1 MNQLILAK
9 YERVVKYSC
18 EIVTLPIKVAFE
30 TAAHQLVISPLAS
43 GTNKFITLS
52 AKLHARPVW
61 N

>member
-1 MNQLILAK
+1 MNQLMLEK

-30 TAAHQLVISPLAS
+30 TAAHQLVISPLAP
-43 GTNKFITLS
+43 GTNKFITFS